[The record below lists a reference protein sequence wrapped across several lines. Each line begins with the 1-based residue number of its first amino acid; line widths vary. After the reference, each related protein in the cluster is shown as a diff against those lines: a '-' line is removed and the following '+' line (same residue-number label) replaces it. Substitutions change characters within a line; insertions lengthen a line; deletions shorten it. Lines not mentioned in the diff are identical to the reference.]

1 MVGSLLGGVESGLGR
16 GVGSGGGLIIC
27 GALRGG
33 KGGEVEWVEVIG
45 GWGLIGWGVYTANN
59 VLDLSTALQPTF
71 AIVLLHYH

>member
-1 MVGSLLGGVESGLGR
+1 VGG
-16 GVGSGGGLIIC
+16 
-27 GALRGG
+27 LRGG